1 MVKDREARLQR
12 VGYYLVT
19 EQQEHNI
26 ITFSVYNTG
35 LWTVGSMLYSRSLEL
50 THFI

>member
-12 VGYYLVT
+12 VGHYLVAG
-19 EQQEHNI
+19 QWEHNI
-26 ITFSVYNTG
+26 ITFPVYNTG